1 MPFLRALRAK
11 CGLFFVCF
19 VRARDKPIFSFN
31 TCVFSH
37 NFAVRSLRLR
47 LENRSL
53 TCCYQNHLP
62 NGGRRYYRVL
72 RRAYIINLIINF
84 LKYFIYYD
92 YNNSYFNI
100 YKFINP

>member
-1 MPFLRALRAK
+1 MKVARNFLSFFHRIFLSTFALAIRW
-11 CGLFFVCF
+11 
-19 VRARDKPIFSFN
+19 
-31 TCVFSH
+31 
-37 NFAVRSLRLR
+37 LRG
-47 LENRSL
+47 SM

-62 NGGRRYYRVL
+62 NGGRGYYCVYVHVYACVL